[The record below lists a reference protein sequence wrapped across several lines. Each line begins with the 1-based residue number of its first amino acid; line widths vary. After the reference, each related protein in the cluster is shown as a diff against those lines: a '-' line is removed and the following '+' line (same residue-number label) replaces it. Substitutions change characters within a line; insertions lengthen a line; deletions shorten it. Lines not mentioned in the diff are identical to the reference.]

1 MKTIMSGKVIS
12 FPNGGRQVVTSA
24 IERTPGDATILKTI
38 ATELARHP
46 KGEKKLTD
54 AQLDKEI
61 DAIVDA
67 TGEILKRKNA
77 RERRAAEFKRQRQ
90 ERMIEQ
96 MRSAAKETVNGV
108 QLGWCM
114 FWAIIYGGIDL
125 AKRTP
130 GALAAIGRKVW
141 LALNKDSHWCYMEV
155 LSFMAYSAIVGVG
168 IFKLVLWLQ
177 ALTR

>member
-24 IERTPGDATILKTI
+24 IERTPEDATILKTI

-46 KGEKKLTD
+46 KQPKRMTE

-67 TGEILKRKNA
+67 SGEILKRKRA
-77 RERRAAEFKRQRQ
+77 REQRAEEYKRQRQ
-90 ERMIEQ
+90 ERMIAQ
-96 MRSAAKETVNGV
+96 MRSAARETVNGV

-114 FWAIIYGGIDL
+114 LWAIIYGGIDL

-130 GALAAIGRKVW
+130 GALAALGRKVW
-141 LALNKDSHWCYMEV
+141 RALCKDSHWSYMQV
-155 LSFMAYSAIVGVG
+155 IAFIVYAAILGVGV
-168 IFKLVLWLQ
+168 FKIWMLVS
-177 ALTR
+177 